1 MSTQQGASASVDQLI
16 IPGDMYRQVREVE
29 LMCEAFRMVPFNADY
44 GRALATT
51 ARHCAAGMMILAQGL
66 DDRIEE
72 VNQYG

>member
-1 MSTQQGASASVDQLI
+1 MSIQQGASASADQLI

-29 LMCEAFRMVPFNADY
+29 MMCEAFRMVPFNGEY

-51 ARHCAAGMMILAQGL
+51 ARHCAARMMILAESL

-72 VNQYG
+72 VKQNG